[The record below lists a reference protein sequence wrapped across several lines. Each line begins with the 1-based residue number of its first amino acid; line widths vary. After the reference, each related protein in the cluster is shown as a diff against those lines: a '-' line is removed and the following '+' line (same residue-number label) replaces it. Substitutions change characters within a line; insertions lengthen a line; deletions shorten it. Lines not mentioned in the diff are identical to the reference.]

1 MGTHAFGSSAFLL
14 TIEDFYVLLMPSHL
28 LGIRNDATR
37 LMRKR
42 SNDTHRARRGY
53 SAVQSL
59 STEERNELEQV
70 ANDLSSA
77 CSIQDVRRILQA
89 LVDKAQAN
97 HDSEEAEFDDHE
109 TLQIAFTS
117 ICRVVLPIQPE
128 CVTIIRPEHV
138 DMGDDPP
145 TDTPL
150 LWFKYEDCFS
160 VEMTA
165 GGRQLARTLGRSAIG
180 PLSWTSMG

>member
-14 TIEDFYVLLMPSHL
+14 PLEDFYVLLTPAHL
-28 LGIRNDATR
+28 PGIRNDATQV
-37 LMRKR
+37 MRKR
-42 SNDTHRARRGY
+42 STDTQQIA
-53 SAVQSL
+53 SELSNACSVQDVKQILQSL
-59 STEERNELEQV
+59 VKEAHE
-70 ANDLSSA
+70 D
-77 CSIQDVRRILQA
+77 
-89 LVDKAQAN
+89 
-97 HDSEEAEFDDHE
+97 HDAGEVEFDDHKV
-109 TLQIAFTS
+109 LQIAFAS

-128 CVTIIRPEHV
+128 CVTIIRPEDV

-165 GGRQLARTLGRSAIG
+165 GGRQLARTLGRSDIQ